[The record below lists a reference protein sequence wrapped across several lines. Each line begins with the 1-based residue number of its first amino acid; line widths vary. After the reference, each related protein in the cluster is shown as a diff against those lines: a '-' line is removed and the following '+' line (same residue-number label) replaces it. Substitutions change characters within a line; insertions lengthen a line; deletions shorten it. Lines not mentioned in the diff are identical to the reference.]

1 MHTSC
6 TRRPLFTPKA
16 FCLSLILRNSGGRET
31 YWWGSL
37 LKLKCLDRQS
47 HTSGRWRQTKHMA
60 WHSRVGTSS
69 LLEREEEKLLMKEG
83 VCNAFLAMP
92 CIMDCRICSFCYL
105 KDHNSDCVIGNGV
118 HREYLSSVKASSHFS
133 LSVTRHRS
141 VHLKVFTNE
150 HWSGPLLRLSIWYSQ
165 ANHSRVAI
173 MSNQASWAVLVQCI
187 WLATS
192 WDPAPFWIQHGLL
205 PG

>member
-16 FCLSLILRNSGGRET
+16 FCLSLILRNSGGRAS

-37 LKLKCLDRQS
+37 LNLKCLDRQG
-47 HTSGRWRQTKHMA
+47 HTSGRWRKTKHMA

-69 LLEREEEKLLMKEG
+69 LLEREEEKVLMKEG

-118 HREYLSSVKASSHFS
+118 HREYLSSVKASPHTSHWVLQDTGQYISRFLQMS
-133 LSVTRHRS
+133 IGL
-141 VHLKVFTNE
+141 
-150 HWSGPLLRLSIWYSQ
+150 GPFLGFQFDIPRQITAGWQ
-165 ANHSRVAI
+165 
-173 MSNQASWAVLVQCI
+173 
-187 WLATS
+187 
-192 WDPAPFWIQHGLL
+192 
-205 PG
+205 